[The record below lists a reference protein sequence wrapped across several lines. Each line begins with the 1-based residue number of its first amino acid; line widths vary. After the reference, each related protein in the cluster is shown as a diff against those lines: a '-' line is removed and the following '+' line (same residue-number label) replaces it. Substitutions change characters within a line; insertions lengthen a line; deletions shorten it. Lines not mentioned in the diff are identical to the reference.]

1 MSKKLFCII
10 LQLKLF
16 SRKLTLLIE
25 TSVKF
30 PSLMQMQLGRR
41 ILFIILICLWIDY
54 ADSCCIN
61 LDNWNIPQ
69 QFNWNNFA
77 CFFVSWWKGKRSCGD
92 TCTQFLIFN
101 AWKVLWN
108 WIVFSQN
115 SFVISPGL
123 LYHQIKRD
131 TRGKLYCKRGLYI
144 KSCYFFEIIASRI
157 KNDIEISWP
166 KNTASR
172 F

>member
-1 MSKKLFCII
+1 MSHQFKKLISERVNILSKKLFCII

-77 CFFVSWWKGKRSCGD
+77 CFFCFMMKRKTKLWRHMYPVFNFQCMKSPVELNSLFSKFFCYITWFVVSPD
-92 TCTQFLIFN
+92 
-101 AWKVLWN
+101 
-108 WIVFSQN
+108 
-115 SFVISPGL
+115 
-123 LYHQIKRD
+123 
-131 TRGKLYCKRGLYI
+131 
-144 KSCYFFEIIASRI
+144 
-157 KNDIEISWP
+157 
-166 KNTASR
+166 
-172 F
+172 

>member
-1 MSKKLFCII
+1 MSHQFRKLISERVNICQRSFFCII

-30 PSLMQMQLGRR
+30 SSLLQLQLGPR
-41 ILFIILICLWIDY
+41 ILFIILIWLCIDY

-69 QFNWNNFA
+69 QYYWNNFA
-77 CFFVSWWKGKRSCGD
+77 WFFFVSWWKRKQSCWD

-108 WIVFSQN
+108 WIVSSQN
-115 SFVISPGL
+115 SFVI
-123 LYHQIKRD
+123 
-131 TRGKLYCKRGLYI
+131 T
-144 KSCYFFEIIASRI
+144 
-157 KNDIEISWP
+157 
-166 KNTASR
+166 SR
-172 F
+172 FQDQKVTTPSFCWILNLVPSPLTDSQFSLT